1 MSQWAIVEMMG
12 HVAMAGR
19 IGEIGAEAGL
29 TRLDVP
35 TEDSG
40 YETHYFGSAAVYGI
54 TLVTEEAALAF
65 AAANPPARPWRGNL
79 MARDDHE
86 RIAKRLWARIRE
98 LEGSDPAEF
107 WYDDDDDDDDVAEE
121 IPQEEFDA
129 LLAAEVKASGIGSI
143 GG

>member
-1 MSQWAIVEMMG
+1 MDKWAIVEMMG

-19 IGEIGAEAGL
+19 MGEIGAEAGL

-35 TEDSG
+35 ADG
-40 YETHYFGSAAVYGI
+40 DNYETHYFGSAAVYGI
-54 TLVTEEAALAF
+54 TLVTEEVALAF
-65 AAANPPARPWRGNL
+65 AAANPPPRPWRGTL

-86 RIAKRLWARIRE
+86 RMTEWLWARIRE
-98 LEGSDPAEF
+98 LEGPAEF
-107 WYDDDDDDDDVAEE
+107 QYDDDDDDVAEE

-129 LLAAEVKASGIGSI
+129 LLAAEIKASGIDSI

>member
-1 MSQWAIVEMMG
+1 MDKWAIVEMMG

-19 IGEIGAEAGL
+19 MGEIGAEAGL

-35 TEDSG
+35 AEDG
-40 YETHYFGSAAVYGI
+40 DNYETHYFGSAAVYGI
-54 TLVTEEAALAF
+54 TLVTEEVALAF
-65 AAANPPARPWRGNL
+65 AAANPPARPWRGTL

-86 RIAKRLWARIRE
+86 RITERLWVRIRE
-98 LEGSDPAEF
+98 LEGPDPAEL
-107 WYDDDDDDDDVAEE
+107 WHDDDDDDVAEE